1 MNTITI
7 DNVDYSKNAVYP
19 LKIRYLLD
27 KSLDQATLTLRNLS
41 QEKPFEP
48 LSKVIIDN
56 EFTFLIANDSVKRD
70 VYGSQAKYTHDLLL
84 IEETKLLEK
93 YFVDT
98 CTFTNSLLKQYT
110 SGSVIYAPYTEMGP
124 LDISKYF
131 SEFNTKYGDV
141 AKPLRLDDCEFR
153 NFAGFDPSA
162 VADEHKYVTPLIGS
176 QYTFTY
182 VMAYGVNVNY
192 IQNTETNIQKLAFR
206 LYNYNNGEIIVGDM
220 SDYISAYELT
230 FKAGN
235 VYRLEFVALNSPKTT
250 TPLFTK
256 GLAYGVQYLIACV
269 DDQQQNS
276 ITITDVVNRL
286 LAITETQRVGD
297 TPRFSFNSTQAT
309 KYSSVLAP
317 EFAMTKCTLREAL
330 QQVGAYIHAEPRL
343 KDNVIY
349 FDDLGKREYATIPE
363 NYVSYT
369 TTQDI
374 EQFCSEIDSN
384 VDNLVNTDDEQSGT
398 MIEPFANG
406 LKTTRVEIGTVDI
419 KDDNAFIE
427 TTKPIEKIVKV
438 EFGYLNDNTFV
449 GDITPYIYENAEYS
463 ALDSYDGI
471 YPYSKAWALYYTQ
484 GQRNIYGLQYEQ
496 PDAISPYFRKMAI
509 VNIIERV
516 LGTSISATDNPLAK
530 MQFRV
535 TYIPVVN
542 MRIKQHKS
550 YIGSTKQKSV
560 LAYNASANKVDTD
573 YYGENLKGAVE
584 RLGNIEKTITY
595 CTKSLS
601 NIPSAGMLFDKDY
614 YISVVTTEFLPNYYR
629 FTLGLSKDFNR
640 WNEYVGINNN
650 QRFYEVSEKQS
661 VERYTIFEDY
671 LIVGDNIDIETNV
684 YDRSLAT
691 DLVYRLWANMKGSV
705 LFTYQSLSA
714 ISFTGYDENDNEIST
729 VVMPA
734 TSFALGNSAIYQ
746 LSMDN
751 NFGAGTYIQQYLT
764 NAKGVELQKQYGDIY
779 GKIETIK
786 VEGFANPTTTAPA
799 NYADA
804 VVQGS
809 QVPNITPNI
818 SALFTT
824 DSSNIILKKD
834 GRENINF
841 AYQIH
846 CVTNKDNIIIGSGL
860 PKKLSIRNTATN
872 AENCDIYIMQRE
884 IGKFEKIISDLP
896 NELSINYTLN
906 YNLNNKYIYF
916 DTITCNK
923 DGKSIIIVDRD
934 TNELV
939 FAINEDVK
947 DGQTYTMPNI
957 MFRHKIYD

>member
-48 LSKVIIDN
+48 LSKVVIDN

-70 VYGSQAKYTHDLLL
+70 VYGSEAKYTHDLLL

-98 CTFTNSLLKQYT
+98 CTFTNSLAR
-110 SGSVIYAPYTEMGP
+110 IY
-124 LDISKYF
+124 DSD
-131 SEFNTKYGDV
+131 N
-141 AKPLRLDDCEFR
+141 
-153 NFAGFDPSA
+153 
-162 VADEHKYVTPLIGS
+162 KYVTP
-176 QYTFTY
+176 T
-182 VMAYGVNVNY
+182 VMTAEDMDKYWQEYKDNTGISTPQEAGYHAQVEPDLRGVPNSNFY
-192 IQNTETNIQKLAFR
+192 KMINNFIQNSTTIELSMAEAYWSSQGTVTTSGNRYMAIR
-206 LYNYNNGEIIVGDM
+206 LYNNDGTLIDSYMNQNM
-220 SDYISAYELT
+220 TTYI
-230 FKAGN
+230 
-235 VYRLEFVALNSPKTT
+235 
-250 TPLFTK
+250 TPISMQGSYYVEYVVLDSFYFPIS
-256 GLAYGVQYLIACV
+256 GRYWNCYGIRFDLAYASNV
-269 DDQQQNS
+269 DALPD

-286 LAITETQRVGD
+286 LAITETQRVGQ

-309 KYSSVLAP
+309 KYSDVLAP

-343 KDNVIY
+343 SGNVIY
-349 FDDLGKREYATIPE
+349 FDDLGKREYATMPD

-398 MIEPFANG
+398 IVEPFANG

-438 EFGYLNDNTFV
+438 EFGYLNDDTWV

-463 ALDSYDGI
+463 ALDSYNGI

-484 GQRNIYGLQYEQ
+484 GQKNIYGLQYEQ

-509 VNIIERV
+509 VNIVERV

-614 YISVVTTEFLPNYYR
+614 YISVVTIEFLPNYYR

-650 QRFYEVSEKQS
+650 QRFYEVSEKQA
-661 VERYTIFEDY
+661 VERYIVFEDY
-671 LIVGDNIDIETNV
+671 FVVGDYIDPNPTDSGSSIVFGLTTYFAHTMNETPTF
-684 YDRSLAT
+684 S
-691 DLVYRLWANMKGSV
+691 K
-705 LFTYQSLSA
+705 A
-714 ISFTGYDENDNEIST
+714 ITAMSFTGYDENDNEIST

-746 LSMDN
+746 ISMDN

-764 NAKGVELQKQYGDIY
+764 NAKGVQIQKEYGDIY

-786 VEGFANPTTTAPA
+786 VEGWVEPCTESTSYNE
-799 NYADA
+799 A
-804 VVQGS
+804 VTQGS
-809 QVPNITPNI
+809 KVPNVVPN
-818 SALFTT
+818 SFGPEFTT
-824 DSSNIILKKD
+824 GDANIILKKD
-834 GRENINF
+834 SRENINF

-846 CVTNKDNIIIGSGL
+846 CVTNRDNIIIGSGL
-860 PKKLSIRNTATN
+860 PKKFCVKNSPTGTQYGDL
-872 AENCDIYIMQRE
+872 YIMDRE
-884 IGKFEKIISDLP
+884 IGKFEKIITDLP
-896 NELSINYTLN
+896 NISEKINYTL
-906 YNLNNKYIYF
+906 YSPLLGGPQDATFEF

-923 DGKSIIIVDRD
+923 DGKSVIMVDRE
-934 TNELV
+934 TGELL
-939 FAINEDVK
+939 FAINEDVTN
-947 DGQTYTMPNI
+947 GQTYTMPYL